1 MFKISHA
8 FATKTRFAQRAA
20 NSQVLAVAS
29 TRNFSLLQNELE
41 KHDFSDPLNVE
52 ELKLKH
58 PT

>member
-1 MFKISHA
+1 MMNFTSKLLKGSKPA
-8 FATKTRFAQRAA
+8 ALRRMTPATATVRP
-20 NSQVLAVAS
+20 
-29 TRNFSLLQNELE
+29 FSLLQNELE